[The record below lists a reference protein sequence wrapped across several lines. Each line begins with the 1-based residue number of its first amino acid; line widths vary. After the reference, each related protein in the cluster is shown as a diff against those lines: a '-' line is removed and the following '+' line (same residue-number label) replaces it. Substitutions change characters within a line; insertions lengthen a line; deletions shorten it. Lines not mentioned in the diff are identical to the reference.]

1 MPNVLLRELQS
12 DLGKCK
18 ILTLENVHTKKV
30 RKNKLSSNEE
40 ITFIE
45 LETYCDNI
53 FMKRTIPTVCFAHLG
68 INPLT

>member
-30 RKNKLSSNEE
+30 RKNKLASNEE
-40 ITFIE
+40 ITFFE
-45 LETYCDNI
+45 LETYRDNI
-53 FMKRTIPTVCFAHLG
+53 FMKRIIPTVCFAHLG